1 MSLKSSDLEFCKLQR
16 DKIMQQLAEYSVNGI
31 NWKNPTGSNF
41 HISFEVKPDIS
52 KGETEEG
59 ARKIA
64 EEIGKKLLQDLNPSN
79 LHSYLNVEKP
89 TPTVS
94 NNLKSELWDEVWE
107 NLDKYLSDFI
117 KDKIKQ
123 DRISANTQKNMEA
136 SFKYLKL
143 FCIKGAIPD
152 LQFYKEVQNQ
162 MEMMPIDYLRGT
174 RWQNVPMEE
183 LAKRF
188 EQSDYET
195 LNSKT
200 INKHLNIHKQF
211 FNWLTYNDG
220 KYETNMGK
228 LKTLHEDDEITKE
241 EYSQNDLRTIFNSD
255 MLDIDKKEICMV
267 ALYSGMRVGE
277 ISNLKK
283 ENFNKEKMFIEIFN
297 GKTKNAARMIPIHK
311 NIEDIILR
319 RVKSGSEYLFFDG
332 NTSANSKKLNR
343 ALNKIIPSES
353 KTFHCFRKN
362 FSQALENVL
371 IAEEKYI
378 KYLMGHSSKG
388 DITINDY
395 NLGKMNTTK
404 LRNIMDELVITF

>member
-1 MSLKSSDLEFCKLQR
+1 MNDTDWNDPTKKYYTFSF
-16 DKIMQQLAEYSVNGI
+16 SVL
-31 NWKNPTGSNF
+31 
-41 HISFEVKPDIS
+41 PDVS
-52 KGETEEG
+52 RGETEEM

-64 EEIGKKLLQDLNPSN
+64 NEFSKNLSLDLNSSN

-89 TPTVS
+89 TQPQN

-200 INKHLNIHKQF
+200 IKSA
-211 FNWLTYNDG
+211 
-220 KYETNMGK
+220 
-228 LKTLHEDDEITKE
+228 TLICPKRMPTISFKSSLQDMKKAQQ
-241 EYSQNDLRTIFNSD
+241 YSLQI
-255 MLDIDKKEICMV
+255 
-267 ALYSGMRVGE
+267 
-277 ISNLKK
+277 
-283 ENFNKEKMFIEIFN
+283 
-297 GKTKNAARMIPIHK
+297 
-311 NIEDIILR
+311 
-319 RVKSGSEYLFFDG
+319 
-332 NTSANSKKLNR
+332 
-343 ALNKIIPSES
+343 
-353 KTFHCFRKN
+353 
-362 FSQALENVL
+362 
-371 IAEEKYI
+371 
-378 KYLMGHSSKG
+378 
-388 DITINDY
+388 
-395 NLGKMNTTK
+395 
-404 LRNIMDELVITF
+404 

>member
-1 MSLKSSDLEFCKLQR
+1 
-16 DKIMQQLAEYSVNGI
+16 MQQIMEHNMNHI
-31 NWKNPTGSNF
+31 DWEDPTRKKYDF
-41 HISFEVKPDIS
+41 SFSITPDIS

-59 ARKIA
+59 AKKIA
-64 EEIGKKLLQDLNPSN
+64 KEFGKKLLEDINPSN
-79 LHSYLNVEKP
+79 LHNLLNVNKNSN
-89 TPTVS
+89 TATS
-94 NNLKSELWDEVWE
+94 NNQKSELWDEVWE
-107 NLDKYLSDFI
+107 NFDKYLSDFI

-143 FCIKGAIPD
+143 FCVKGAIPD

-174 RWQNVPMEE
+174 RWQNVSMED
-183 LAKRF
+183 LAKKF
-188 EQSDYET
+188 EQSNYET

-211 FNWLTYNDG
+211 FDWLTYNDG

-228 LKTLHEDDEITKE
+228 LKTLHEDDEIVKE
-241 EYSQNDLRTIFNSD
+241 EYSQSDLYEIFNSD
-255 MLDIDKKEICMV
+255 MLDIDKKEICLV
-267 ALYSGMRVGE
+267 ALYSGMRIGE

-297 GKTKNAARMIPIHK
+297 GKTKNAARVIPIHK
-311 NIEDIILR
+311 DIENIILR
-319 RVKSGSEYLFFDG
+319 RVKSNSEYLFFDG

-343 ALNKIIPSES
+343 VLNKIIPSES

-362 FSQALENVL
+362 FSQALEEVD
-371 IAEEKYI
+371 IGEEKYI

-395 NLGKMNTTK
+395 NLGKMNSTK
-404 LRNIMDELVITF
+404 LRNIIDSLVITF